1 MVASFVIGEP
11 NQTFVKLK
19 GKNIGL
25 NGESDRENKPICLDL
40 ARGSNA
46 AGRIRVPENLP
57 APPQIHL
64 LLKIEDKQED
74 MPQKSKS
81 STNKRQLSEQESS
94 YISEPP
100 KKTKM
105 LRSENDSVTGS
116 LKTSTESNVQSE
128 TIPPEAKKLVVKVL
142 QECTRLH
149 KENEKQKHEAQKLVV
164 KVLQECTRLHKENEK
179 QKQEIR
185 ELQELRETIPPE
197 GVIVKIIQE
206 CARLHKENE
215 KQKQEILEFRK
226 LREKCHYLEERV
238 SCFHEIFK
246 NKKTLSQFLGKL
258 GVSTQ

>member
-57 APPQIHL
+57 AAPPIHL

-128 TIPPEAKKLVVKVL
+128 TIPPEAK
-142 QECTRLH
+142 
-149 KENEKQKHEAQKLVV
+149 KLVV

-258 GVSTQ
+258 KFNSQYSGVSTQ